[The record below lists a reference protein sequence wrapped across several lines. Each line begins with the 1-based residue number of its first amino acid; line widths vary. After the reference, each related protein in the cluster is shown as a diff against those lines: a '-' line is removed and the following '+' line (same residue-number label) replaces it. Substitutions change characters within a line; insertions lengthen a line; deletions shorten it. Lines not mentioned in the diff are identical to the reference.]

1 MAGPTWENP
10 IKSFFRPFD
19 IDTMKDNGIDLSSY
33 QDVKKHAKPI
43 YERTAAGEM
52 PCDEPWPA
60 DRVAT
65 FQQWKDAGCPEK

>member
-19 IDTMKDNGIDLSSY
+19 IDSMKDNGIDLSSY
-33 QDVKKHAKPI
+33 QDVKDNAKHI
-43 YERTAAGEM
+43 YERTSAGDM

-65 FQQWKDAGCPEK
+65 FQQWKDDDCPEK

>member
-10 IKSFFRPFD
+10 IKSFFRQFD
-19 IDTMKDNGIDLSSY
+19 IDSMKDNGIDLGSY

-43 YERTAAGEM
+43 YERTAAGDM